1 LVYFVRAGGYG
12 LGPYAGGDDVVSA
25 TFASSFGNACL
36 GGPLRALRAMAI
48 AVVTLAVAACGSST
62 VQAPPPAT
70 QVTPEPPPLSAPAP
84 DSEFPSGNLS
94 ITAIELGGPVKVGIL
109 LPLSGRYARI
119 GEALLNAAQL
129 ALFDVADD
137 EFTFVVRDTGG
148 TPEGARLAAQTLL
161 SENVRLILGPLF
173 STSVTAIADQARQA
187 RVPII
192 TFSNDRNVAGPGI
205 YVMGL
210 APQPQIDRIVGYA
223 AQRGL
228 SRFAVMAPSSPYGQ
242 AVVAAIQEATQRY
255 AVALSRV
262 VTYPPDAQDLSLE
275 VRNLADYDQRHQALL
290 DQRQLLA
297 ARGDDAAKLALKR
310 LDGLE
315 TLGKPDFDAVILPE
329 AGERLR
335 VIAPSLAY
343 YDVDPAEVRFLGTSL
358 WEDASLG
365 SEPSLLGGWFTAPQP
380 ELWETF
386 AARYKDIFGAA
397 PPRVTSLAY
406 DAAALAAVLARGAT
420 ESLEPF
426 VYDEIKLAQPSGFA
440 GIDGVFRFLPSGVI
454 ERHLAILQIERDGFK
469 VIELAPQ
476 SFLDTGS

>member
-1 LVYFVRAGGYG
+1 MRAGGYG
-12 LGPYAGGDDVVSA
+12 LGPYAGDGDVISA
-25 TFASSFGNACL
+25 TFALRFGDVSL
-36 GGPLRALRAMAI
+36 GGPVRALRALAI
-48 AVVTLAVAACGSST
+48 AAVTLAVAACGSPT

-70 QVTPEPPPLSAPAP
+70 QVTPEPESPLGAPAD
-84 DSEFPSGNLS
+84 DSEFPPADLS
-94 ITAIELGGPVKVGIL
+94 ITSIELGGPVKVGIL

-148 TPEGARLAAQTLL
+148 TPEGASLAAQALL

-173 STSVTAIADQARQA
+173 STSVTAIADQVRQA
-187 RVPII
+187 RVPVV
-192 TFSNDRNVAGPGI
+192 TFSNDRNVAAPGI

-223 AQRGL
+223 AQQGM

-242 AVVAAIQEATQRY
+242 AVVAAIQDATERY

-358 WEDASLG
+358 WENASLG
-365 SEPSLLGGWFTAPQP
+365 SEPSLLGAWFTAPQP
-380 ELWETF
+380 ELWESF
-386 AARYKDIFGAA
+386 AARYADVFGAT

-420 ESLEPF
+420 NSAEPF
-426 VYDEIKLAQPSGFA
+426 VYDEAKLAQPSGFA
-440 GIDGVFRFLPSGVI
+440 GIDGVFRFLPNGII
-454 ERHLAILQIERDGFK
+454 ERHLAILQIERNGFK
-469 VIELAPQ
+469 VIEPAPQ